1 MWAAGRCRRRLL
13 RHFVVGARATRDH
26 PRRRPTTTMTD
37 GRAEQNT
44 TEKKLRLK
52 KRTTSAHGEFIT
64 MLSLYYGSYSLYMH
78 AHIRMITFG
87 AACNVE
93 YAE

>member
-1 MWAAGRCRRRLL
+1 MWAAGRRSRRHLL
-13 RHFVVGARATRDH
+13 RHFVVGARATRDR
-26 PRRRPTTTMTD
+26 PRRRPTTMTD

-44 TEKKLRLK
+44 AEKKQRPK

-64 MLSLYYGSYSLYMH
+64 MLSLYYGSYSLYMQ